1 VPLTGAPLVSHPGPQ
16 GGADIQTGDVGPAPV
31 LPERK
36 QFRATVGLAPVLN
49 PLTFLRLMGNRSRP
63 ALFVFTGVKPHL
75 STGPDMIIQKS
86 VIIAKLRERGL
97 DVRADFVDRELPDEV
112 DTLRFG
118 GLLSTLN
125 LDLKELQAPSS

>member
-1 VPLTGAPLVSHPGPQ
+1 
-16 GGADIQTGDVGPAPV
+16 
-31 LPERK
+31 
-36 QFRATVGLAPVLN
+36 
-49 PLTFLRLMGNRSRP
+49 
-63 ALFVFTGVKPHL
+63 
-75 STGPDMIIQKS
+75 MIIQKS